1 MRDGSQVNISRDQE
15 SLHACVDT
23 AHVRGG
29 TGSARRS
36 SSWPPPITQDP
47 FHCLYFIF
55 DSVKVLIWKV
65 VIVIPRA
72 FREGGQNYGVLVFQK
87 ATLIPT
93 AQVKDGG
100 SGTAWRS

>member
-1 MRDGSQVNISRDQE
+1 MSEAAPALLGEARPGLLPSHRIHFTACIL
-15 SLHACVDT
+15 SLT
-23 AHVRGG
+23 
-29 TGSARRS
+29 
-36 SSWPPPITQDP
+36 
-47 FHCLYFIF
+47 
-55 DSVKVLIWKV
+55 VKVLIWKV